1 MNRTLDKLLRGPC
14 TCTAG
19 ICLLLCLA
27 AADAH
32 ALTKI
37 HKWFPG
43 RCEGRIKHGAKVTV
57 AVTNGWV
64 IFNGANPRTH
74 IQFTTLRNV
83 NLLVNTADKLSFKRS
98 PKQRG
103 GIVSNLWFGTSAS
116 LMKQTNDL
124 VYTGSDVLNVLFDYV
139 DVRSVRA
146 RAVHWVK
153 LGALHD
159 EMAGGCLSGLHLDV
173 RDVIGGASS
182 SARLRLGLPGF
193 FTPVV
198 QVQSKTRIEWVDA
211 RQMLP
216 PQTQRNARVLWQ
228 SHYYALGDILVRDDQ
243 RDLHQGKNVVLVYRA
258 D

>member
-1 MNRTLDKLLRGPC
+1 LNTAPDKSLFRTRALN
-14 TCTAG
+14 AG

-37 HKWFPG
+37 KKWLPG
-43 RCEGRIKHGAKVTV
+43 RCEGRIKRGAKVTV

-64 IFNGANPRTH
+64 IFSGVTKATK
-74 IQFTTLRNV
+74 IQFTTLHNI
-83 NLLVNTADKLSFKRS
+83 NLLVNTASKLAFKRS

-116 LMKQTNDL
+116 LMQQTNDL
-124 VYTGSDVLNVLFDYV
+124 VYSFNPDFDLQLDYV

-146 RAVHWVK
+146 HSLRRVQ
-153 LGALHD
+153 LGALRD
-159 EMAGGCLSGLHLDV
+159 ELAGGCLGGLQLDV
-173 RDVIGGASS
+173 RDVIGGTSS

-193 FTPVV
+193 ITPVA
-198 QVQSKTRIEWVDA
+198 QVQSKARIEWIDA
-211 RQMLP
+211 RQILP
-216 PQTQRNARVLWQ
+216 SQTKRNARVLWQ
-228 SHYYALGDILVRDDQ
+228 SHYYALGDILVREDQ